1 LPARAGWACD
11 CMAYGKCL
19 AGRGREAEGPA
30 QRLGAAR
37 ARARRAPLQRR
48 RSAGRMPATVP
59 GVLCREG
66 LKGRR
71 APACPA
77 CARSTPAPLHAK
89 TTALAMVAPRSSA
102 CAPYGCARPACAL
115 LAHRALGKSPDARG
129 GRPCTAA
136 WLSAAARGAA
146 DGDAALTRALA
157 LDWVALHG
165 AGGRVWPALA
175 AAAAAAGAPGG
186 APPPLRERCAW
197 ADAPVALAG
206 APLESARF
214 ATVDVGV
221 RGPRA
226 LSKGACG
233 LTGGA
238 CVRACSRRG
247 LQLSK

>member
-1 LPARAGWACD
+1 
-11 CMAYGKCL
+11 
-19 AGRGREAEGPA
+19 
-30 QRLGAAR
+30 
-37 ARARRAPLQRR
+37 
-48 RSAGRMPATVP
+48 
-59 GVLCREG
+59 
-66 LKGRR
+66 
-71 APACPA
+71 
-77 CARSTPAPLHAK
+77 
-89 TTALAMVAPRSSA
+89 MVAPRSSA